1 MDAVYNAKY
10 VLFISFI
17 SALGGYLFGFDF
29 AVISSALP
37 FLRVQF
43 GLDAYWEGFATAC
56 LAIGAIGGC
65 VFAGKISERFGRRRG
80 LMCAAVV
87 FALSSM
93 GMAFSPSLLAFIFF
107 RFAAGFGVGMASMLS
122 PIYIAEISPPK
133 IRGRMV
139 AVNQLA
145 IVTGILVTNL
155 VNYSFRNL
163 GEDAWRWMFGVGVF
177 PSLLFLLGILVLPE
191 SPGWL
196 VAKERH
202 SDAEAAL
209 SKIGNGM
216 YVSETMNGI
225 KKALSRGKSGN
236 FSLLFSKVYLP
247 VITIGVVLA
256 MFQQLCGINVVFNY
270 TSNIFESIG
279 ASKDDQLLQT
289 VFIGGVN
296 LVFTIFAMMLVDRVG
311 RRPLMLAGSGGLFI
325 LYMIIAYFLAI
336 KSALVSVFLLLAIGL
351 FATTLAPVTW
361 VLISEIFP
369 SGIRV
374 AASSFAVLC
383 LWFAYFITIFT
394 FPLLQKAIGTDH
406 TFYIYS
412 AVCLLGF
419 VFIGYKVKET
429 NGRSLDEM
437 DALFSAHG

>member
-1 MDAVYNAKY
+1 
-10 VLFISFI
+10 
-17 SALGGYLFGFDF
+17 
-29 AVISSALP
+29 
-37 FLRVQF
+37 
-43 GLDAYWEGFATAC
+43 
-56 LAIGAIGGC
+56 
-65 VFAGKISERFGRRRG
+65 
-80 LMCAAVV
+80 
-87 FALSSM
+87 
-93 GMAFSPSLLAFIFF
+93 
-107 RFAAGFGVGMASMLS
+107 
-122 PIYIAEISPPK
+122 
-133 IRGRMV
+133 
-139 AVNQLA
+139 
-145 IVTGILVTNL
+145 
-155 VNYSFRNL
+155 
-163 GEDAWRWMFGVGVF
+163 
-177 PSLLFLLGILVLPE
+177 
-191 SPGWL
+191 
-196 VAKERH
+196 
-202 SDAEAAL
+202 
-209 SKIGNGM
+209 
-216 YVSETMNGI
+216 
-225 KKALSRGKSGN
+225 
-236 FSLLFSKVYLP
+236 
-247 VITIGVVLA
+247 VVLA

-296 LVFTIFAMMLVDRVG
+296 LVFTLFAMMLVDRVG

-419 VFIGYKVKET
+419 VFIGFKVKET

>member
-1 MDAVYNAKY
+1 MDAVYNIKY

-37 FLRVQF
+37 FLREQF

-80 LMCAAVV
+80 LLCAAVV
-87 FALSSM
+87 FALSSL
-93 GMAFSPSLLAFIFF
+93 GMAFSPSLFSFIFF

-155 VNYSFRNL
+155 VNYSLRNL
-163 GEDAWRWMFGVGVF
+163 GDDAWRWMFGIGVF
-177 PSLLFLLGILVLPE
+177 PSLLFLLGIFVLPE

-196 VAKERH
+196 VAKERLPE
-202 SDAEAAL
+202 AEAAL
-209 SKIGNGM
+209 SKIGNSR

-225 KKALSRGKSGN
+225 KKALSRRKAGS
-236 FSLLFSKVYLP
+236 FSLLFSKLYLP
-247 VITIGVVLA
+247 VVTIGVVLA

-296 LVFTIFAMMLVDRVG
+296 LVFTLFAMVLVDRAG

-336 KSALVSVFLLLAIGL
+336 KSTLVSVFLLLAIGL

-369 SGIRV
+369 SVIRV

-383 LWFAYFITIFT
+383 LWLAYFITIFT

-419 VFIGYKVKET
+419 VFIRATVKET

-437 DALFSAHG
+437 DALFSGHK

>member
-1 MDAVYNAKY
+1 
-10 VLFISFI
+10 
-17 SALGGYLFGFDF
+17 
-29 AVISSALP
+29 
-37 FLRVQF
+37 VQF
-43 GLDAYWEGFATAC
+43 GLNAYWEGFATAC

-87 FALSSM
+87 FAFSSLV
-93 GMAFSPSLLAFIFF
+93 MAFSPSLFIFIFF

-155 VNYSFRNL
+155 INYSFRNL
-163 GEDAWRWMFGVGVF
+163 GQDAWRWMFGIGVF
-177 PSLLFLLGILVLPE
+177 PSILFLLGILVLPE

-209 SKIGNGM
+209 SKIGNSI
-216 YVSETMNGI
+216 YISETMDGI
-225 KKALSRGKSGN
+225 KKSLSRAKGGN
-236 FSLLFSKVYLP
+236 FSLLFSKTFLP
-247 VITIGVVLA
+247 VVTIGVVMA

-296 LVFTIFAMMLVDRVG
+296 LVFTFLAMMLVDRVG

-325 LYMIIAYFLAI
+325 LYAIIAYFLAI
-336 KSALVSVFLLLAIGL
+336 KSSLVSIFLLMAIGL

-361 VLISEIFP
+361 VLISEIIPFQYQ
-369 SGIRV
+369 GGCL
-374 AASSFAVLC
+374 FLC
-383 LWFAYFITIFT
+383 GSL
-394 FPLLQKAIGTDH
+394 PV
-406 TFYIYS
+406 
-412 AVCLLGF
+412 VCLF
-419 VFIGYKVKET
+419 HYHIYI
-429 NGRSLDEM
+429 
-437 DALFSAHG
+437 SATAKSNRYR

>member
-1 MDAVYNAKY
+1 MHAVYNAKY

-87 FALSSM
+87 FALSSI
-93 GMAFSPSLLAFIFF
+93 GMAFSPSLFAFIIF

-155 VNYSFRNL
+155 INYSFRNL

-209 SKIGNGM
+209 SKIGNSM
-216 YVSETMNGI
+216 YVSETMDGI
-225 KKALSRGKSGN
+225 KKALSRSRGGR

-247 VITIGVVLA
+247 VVTIGVVLA

-296 LVFTIFAMMLVDRVG
+296 LVFTLFAMMLVDRVG

-394 FPLLQKAIGTDH
+394 FPLLQKAIGTDN

-412 AVCLLGF
+412 AVCFLGF
-419 VFIGYKVKET
+419 VFIGLKVKET

-437 DALFSAHG
+437 DALFSAHR

>member
-1 MDAVYNAKY
+1 MDAVYNARY

-37 FLRVQF
+37 FLREQF

-65 VFAGKISERFGRRRG
+65 IFAGRISERFGRRRG
-80 LMCAAVV
+80 LLCAAVV
-87 FALSSM
+87 FALSSL
-93 GMAFSPSLLAFIFF
+93 GMAFSPSLSSFIFF

-155 VNYSFRNL
+155 VNYSFRDL
-163 GEDAWRWMFGVGVF
+163 GDDAWRWMFGVGVL

-202 SDAEAAL
+202 ADAEAAL
-209 SKIGNGM
+209 SKIGNGR
-216 YVSETMNGI
+216 YVSETMSGI
-225 KKALSRGKSGN
+225 KKALPHRKAGN
-236 FSLLFSKVYLP
+236 FSLLFSRVYLP
-247 VITIGVVLA
+247 VMTIGVVLA

-296 LVFTIFAMMLVDRVG
+296 LVFTLFAMVLVDRVG
-311 RRPLMLAGSGGLFI
+311 RRPLMLAGSGGLCI

-369 SGIRV
+369 SGIRL

-383 LWFAYFITIFT
+383 LWLAYFITIFT

-419 VFIGYKVKET
+419 VFIRATVKET

-437 DALFSAHG
+437 DTLYSGHG